1 RIIAPIT
8 TRAAVPGLSPSP
20 GAAHLHQLLLH
31 LIDHQVRGLPPLPA
45 LQVIDDNRV
54 GHLGGIERPLQP
66 QLLSHQQV
74 GLGVQL
80 HDLLLQLHPPE
91 LEVLQPLAQRGLGVA
106 LGSLRAGGR
115 MLHQVLGL
123 AAAALRLLARRV
135 RLEADARVAAVP
147 LGQMV
152 FGGAQAGQCHAAAGA
167 RPLGGD
173 HIAGLAGQRAGGN
186 DRRVRLVGLR
196 HGGASA
202 ARRSRP
208 SVLASPRQPTT
219 GRARFLMDSSTDLS
233 ER

>member
-1 RIIAPIT
+1 
-8 TRAAVPGLSPSP
+8 
-20 GAAHLHQLLLH
+20 H

-66 QLLSHQQV
+66 QLLGRQQV

-91 LEVLQPLAQRGLGVA
+91 VDVLQPLAQRGLGVA

-115 MLHQVLGL
+115 MLDQVLGL
-123 AAAALRLLARRV
+123 GAAALRLLARRV
-135 RLEADARVAAVP
+135 RLVADARVAAVP

-152 FGGAQAGQCHAAAGA
+152 FGGAQAGHGHAAAGA

-208 SVLASPRQPTT
+208 SVLASPRQPTP
-219 GRARFLMDSSTDLS
+219 GRARGLMDSNMHQSDRGSAPSAVLIGA
-233 ER
+233 